1 MALQSFV
8 HLSDLFSRNEKPTV
22 GVIGVG
28 DIGQGIASSI
38 ATAKFPLVVFDRKT
52 EAAELFSDVADV
64 ADDLADLGSRSDIVI
79 VAVVN
84 DEQVKSVLIG
94 PGAVLD
100 SMEEGVV
107 VIVSTISPEAVHAL
121 ALATGGTGVAVIDCG
136 VSGGAASAKRGELI
150 SMVGGDHG
158 VIELVTPVLNAFSSL
173 VVEMGPLGS
182 GLLAKLARNIVQYGS
197 WLAAYEGQRLAE
209 AGGIDLEK
217 LAQVIRASDAKI
229 GGATTLMIRPS
240 TEPFDEVTQP
250 ELVEY
255 MKSTVAIAQKDL
267 AAAIQAANAFGVE
280 LPGAELTHANC
291 HEIFGVSVKEK

>member
-1 MALQSFV
+1 MAQQSFV
-8 HLSDLFSRNEKPTV
+8 HLNDLFSRNVKPTV

-38 ATAKFPLVVFDRKT
+38 ATAKFPLVVFDIKT

-94 PGAVLD
+94 PDAVLD

-121 ALATGGTGVAVIDCG
+121 ALATAGTGVAVIDCG

-173 VVEMGPLGS
+173 AVEMGPLGS

-267 AAAIQAANAFGVE
+267 AAAIQAANAFGVD

>member
-1 MALQSFV
+1 MAQQSFV
-8 HLSDLFSRNEKPTV
+8 HLNDLFSRNVKPTV

-38 ATAKFPLVVFDRKT
+38 ATAKFPLVVFDIKT

-121 ALATGGTGVAVIDCG
+121 ALATAGTGVAVIDCG

-267 AAAIQAANAFGVE
+267 AAAIQAANAFGVD

>member
-1 MALQSFV
+1 MAQQSFV
-8 HLSDLFSRNEKPTV
+8 HLNDLFSRNVKPTV

-38 ATAKFPLVVFDRKT
+38 ATAKFPLVVFDIKT

-64 ADDLADLGSRSDIVI
+64 ADDLADLGSRSDIVV

-121 ALATGGTGVAVIDCG
+121 ALATAGTGVAVIDCG

-267 AAAIQAANAFGVE
+267 AAAIQAANAFGVD

>member
-1 MALQSFV
+1 MAQQSFV
-8 HLSDLFSRNEKPTV
+8 HLNDLFSRNEKPIV

-38 ATAKFPLVVFDRKT
+38 ATAKFPLVVFDIKT

-94 PGAVLD
+94 PDAVLD

-121 ALATGGTGVAVIDCG
+121 ALATAGTGVAVIDCG

-182 GLLAKLARNIVQYGS
+182 GLLAKLARNVVQYGS

-209 AGGIDLEK
+209 TGGIDLEK

-267 AAAIQAANAFGVE
+267 AAAIQAANAFGVD

>member
-8 HLSDLFSRNEKPTV
+8 RLSDLFSRNEKPTV

-121 ALATGGTGVAVIDCG
+121 ALATVGTGVAVIDCG

>member
-1 MALQSFV
+1 
-8 HLSDLFSRNEKPTV
+8 
-22 GVIGVG
+22 
-28 DIGQGIASSI
+28 
-38 ATAKFPLVVFDRKT
+38 
-52 EAAELFSDVADV
+52 
-64 ADDLADLGSRSDIVI
+64 
-79 VAVVN
+79 
-84 DEQVKSVLIG
+84 
-94 PGAVLD
+94 
-100 SMEEGVV
+100 
-107 VIVSTISPEAVHAL
+107 
-121 ALATGGTGVAVIDCG
+121 
-136 VSGGAASAKRGELI
+136 
-150 SMVGGDHG
+150 
-158 VIELVTPVLNAFSSL
+158 
-173 VVEMGPLGS
+173 MGPLGS

>member
-1 MALQSFV
+1 MAQQSFV
-8 HLSDLFSRNEKPTV
+8 HLNDLFSRNEKPIV

-38 ATAKFPLVVFDRKT
+38 ATAKFPLVVFDIKT

-100 SMEEGVV
+100 SMEECVV

-121 ALATGGTGVAVIDCG
+121 ALATAGTGVAVIDCG

-182 GLLAKLARNIVQYGS
+182 GLLAKLARNVVQYGS

-209 AGGIDLEK
+209 TGGIDLEK

-267 AAAIQAANAFGVE
+267 AAAIQAANAFGVD